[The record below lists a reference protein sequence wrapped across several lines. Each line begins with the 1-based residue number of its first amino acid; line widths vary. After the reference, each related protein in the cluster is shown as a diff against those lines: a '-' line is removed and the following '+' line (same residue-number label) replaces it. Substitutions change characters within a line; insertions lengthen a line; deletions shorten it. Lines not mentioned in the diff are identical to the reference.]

1 MTLASMAASYHH
13 SAGLLRGRIQ
23 ELKAAL
29 KTAESTEKTNLELRI
44 RELSA
49 MYRETR
55 ATARALEHY
64 YDRRRHM
71 NEDIPTQ

>member
-1 MTLASMAASYHH
+1 MTLSTMAASYHH
-13 SAGLLRGRIQ
+13 SADLLRSRIRD
-23 ELKAAL
+23 LKERM
-29 KTAESTEKTNLELRI
+29 KTAEQSEQGNLEQRI

-64 YDRRRHM
+64 YDRRRAR
-71 NEDIPTQ
+71 Q